1 MGRKLP
7 LSIITAMIQSVSFK
21 GCGYIKAVKR
31 EIQFTKGLNVICGE
45 NATGKSII
53 LRSILAVEPDKE
65 ETKFA
70 DWEVSS
76 KKKEV
81 VVKSDEHT
89 NVVKFDQSEFIGA
102 NLSQSRMAHL
112 DYTRFVTTVMN
123 SKSWSGAERFAN
135 YYTWFFDQYQHLAN
149 SNLTI
154 IMDEPENSNSLKTL
168 QYIFGDYNSGM
179 LRWIALGCQVIVAS
193 HNPYICS
200 LANNLIELQKGY
212 VSAQINAYSSA
223 LEILKEKVKCK
234 R

>member
-1 MGRKLP
+1 
-7 LSIITAMIQSVSFK
+7 MIQSVSFK
-21 GCGYIKAVKR
+21 GCGLIKAVKR
-31 EIQFTKGLNVICGE
+31 EIQFTNGLNVICGE
-45 NATGKSII
+45 NATGKSVI
-53 LRSILAVEPDKE
+53 LRSILSVKPDSE

-76 KKKEV
+76 KRKEI
-81 VVKSDEHT
+81 VVKSDKQT
-89 NVVKFDQSEFIGA
+89 NVVNFDHSEFIGA
-102 NLSQSRMAHL
+102 NLSQSHMAQL
-112 DYTRFVTTVMN
+112 DYTRFIKTVVLHN
-123 SKSWSGAERFAN
+123 SWSGAERFAN

-154 IMDEPENSNSLKTL
+154 VIDEPENSNSLQTL
-168 QYIFGDYNSGM
+168 QYIFGDSNSGM

-212 VSAQINAYSSA
+212 VSAQINAYESA